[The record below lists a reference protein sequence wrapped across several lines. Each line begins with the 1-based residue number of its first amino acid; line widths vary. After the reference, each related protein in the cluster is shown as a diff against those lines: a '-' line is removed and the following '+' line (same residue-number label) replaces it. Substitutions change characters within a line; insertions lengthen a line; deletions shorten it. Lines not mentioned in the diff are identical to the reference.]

1 MQQILSVKM
10 NKNTLFINTL
20 FINHHHCVLCAGRGA
35 WWPSGPMT
43 WTPSLVLSHTQPNLL
58 ETSASNP
65 SARPK
70 STLPPSSWVSTRWAA
85 NWPTEEQFVC
95 LSCANLPL
103 FFWLV
108 QTDSHLRHYLHI
120 IEDKP
125 VYPVIYDSNGVV
137 LSMPPIINGEDRL
150 CLCVCLHFWFCSG
163 WRKTSFKT
171 LRWHLFLFFQGTIQK
186 SPWRQRMS
194 SLSARP
200 QTWPRY
206 NRETRD
212 LYLYVV
218 QRKQAQIWLYS
229 LQAKIVLDMMVTMFS
244 EYCSQPFT

>member
-1 MQQILSVKM
+1 MWKWIKTRFL
-10 NKNTLFINTL
+10 
-20 FINHHHCVLCAGRGA
+20 
-35 WWPSGPMT
+35 
-43 WTPSLVLSHTQPNLL
+43 
-58 ETSASNP
+58 
-65 SARPK
+65 
-70 STLPPSSWVSTRWAA
+70 STRFLSTIITVFCVQEEEPGGHRDP
-85 NWPTEEQFVC
+85 WPGHHLWSFHIHSQTSWRHQLQTPQPDQRVHCHPAHESLQGEQLIDRHWLEEQFVC